1 MILYLYALNNN
12 VNCNYSYLIFFCF
25 QGRQVEAKRLRE
37 NRDKLGDKDVQEID
51 NHWRKLLE
59 EKEAESKT
67 KENRL
72 LEKLTT
78 LEKQVMVVKISFLQ
92 ALVSSFQVV

>member
-1 MILYLYALNNN
+1 M
-12 VNCNYSYLIFFCF
+12 FCF
-25 QGRQVEAKRLRE
+25 QGRQVEAKRVRE
-37 NRDKLGDKDVQEID
+37 KRGRLGDKDVQEID

-92 ALVSSFQVV
+92 ALVSSFQLV

>member
-1 MILYLYALNNN
+1 M
-12 VNCNYSYLIFFCF
+12 FCF
-25 QGRQVEAKRLRE
+25 QGRQVEAKRVRE
-37 NRDKLGDKDVQEID
+37 KRGRLGDKDVQEID

-67 KENRL
+67 KENSL

-78 LEKQVMVVKISFLQ
+78 LEKQVMVVEISFFT
-92 ALVSSFQVV
+92 SSSVLFQSGTKVIYQ

>member
-1 MILYLYALNNN
+1 M
-12 VNCNYSYLIFFCF
+12 FCF
-25 QGRQVEAKRLRE
+25 QGRQVEAKRVRE
-37 NRDKLGDKDVQEID
+37 NRGRLGDKDVQEID

-78 LEKQVMVVKISFLQ
+78 LEKQVMVVEISFFT
-92 ALVSSFQVV
+92 SSSVLFQSGTKVIYQ

>member
-1 MILYLYALNNN
+1 MF
-12 VNCNYSYLIFFCF
+12 FFCF
-25 QGRQVEAKRLRE
+25 QGRHVEAKRLRE
-37 NRDKLGDKDVQEID
+37 NRGKLGDKDVQEVD
-51 NHWRKLLE
+51 SHWRKLLE

-78 LEKQVMVVKISFLQ
+78 LEKQVVVVEISFLQ
-92 ALVSSFQVV
+92 ALVSSFKVV

>member
-1 MILYLYALNNN
+1 MNNN

-78 LEKQVMVVKISFLQ
+78 LEKQVIVVKISFLQ

>member
-1 MILYLYALNNN
+1 M
-12 VNCNYSYLIFFCF
+12 FCF

-37 NRDKLGDKDVQEID
+37 NRGKLGDKDIQEID

-78 LEKQVMVVKISFLQ
+78 LEKQVMVVEISFFT
-92 ALVSSFQVV
+92 SSSVLFQSGTKVNYQ

>member
-1 MILYLYALNNN
+1 MF
-12 VNCNYSYLIFFCF
+12 FFCF

-37 NRDKLGDKDVQEID
+37 NRGKLGDKDVQEVD
-51 NHWRKLLE
+51 SHWRKLLE

-78 LEKQVMVVKISFLQ
+78 LEKQVMVVEISFFT
-92 ALVSSFQVV
+92 SSSVLFQTGTKVIYQ

>member
-1 MILYLYALNNN
+1 MNNN

>member
-1 MILYLYALNNN
+1 M
-12 VNCNYSYLIFFCF
+12 FCF
-25 QGRQVEAKRLRE
+25 QGRQVEAKRVRE
-37 NRDKLGDKDVQEID
+37 NRGRLGDKDVQEVD

-78 LEKQVMVVKISFLQ
+78 LEKQVMVVEISFFT
-92 ALVSSFQVV
+92 SSSVLFQSGTKVNYQ

>member
-1 MILYLYALNNN
+1 M
-12 VNCNYSYLIFFCF
+12 
-25 QGRQVEAKRLRE
+25 
-37 NRDKLGDKDVQEID
+37 QEVD
-51 NHWRKLLE
+51 SHWRKLLE

-78 LEKQVMVVKISFLQ
+78 LEKQVVVVEISFLQ
-92 ALVSSFQVV
+92 ALVSSFKVV

>member
-1 MILYLYALNNN
+1 MF
-12 VNCNYSYLIFFCF
+12 FFCF

>member
-1 MILYLYALNNN
+1 M
-12 VNCNYSYLIFFCF
+12 
-25 QGRQVEAKRLRE
+25 EAKRLRE
-37 NRDKLGDKDVQEID
+37 NRGRLGDKNVQEID
-51 NHWRKLLE
+51 NHWRKLFE
-59 EKEAESKT
+59 DKEAESKT